1 MKLARTILGACAL
14 LGGCGAHGV
23 SLGTEELCVKD
34 ARLVSAEQRSEL
46 EPVSSCAVI
55 GENQLVNAGFEAP
68 IVSTAC
74 GDSGLFCQFPAA
86 EVAGWSTSS
95 SEQVIELWLSG
106 HMGVS
111 SSEGSQVGELN
122 ARSRDTLWQELAL
135 PPGQLMYWS
144 LLHRGRGGID
154 SLELQIGPPD
164 ALKIRATI
172 SSPEDDWY
180 AHSGLYRVAS
190 DEALTRFA
198 LVSRN
203 GEEEGNLVDAVVFA
217 PVN

>member
-14 LGGCGAHGV
+14 LGGCDARGV

-34 ARLVSAEQRSEL
+34 ARLVSAEQRSQV
-46 EPVSSCAVI
+46 EPISNCAVI
-55 GENQLVNAGFEAP
+55 GENQLANAGFEAP

-74 GDSGLFCQFPAA
+74 GESGLFCQFPAT
-86 EVAGWSTSS
+86 EVMGWSTSS
-95 SEQVIELWLSG
+95 SDQVIELWLSG
-106 HMGVS
+106 HMSVPS
-111 SSEGSQVGELN
+111 PEGSQVGELN

-144 LLHRGRGGID
+144 LLHRGREGID
-154 SLELQIGPPD
+154 SMELQLGPPD
-164 ALKIRATI
+164 ALRIQATI

-180 AHSGLYRVAS
+180 PHSGFYRVAS
-190 DEALTRFA
+190 DEPLTRFA

-203 GEEEGNLVDAVVFA
+203 AEDEGNLVDSVVFA